1 MKYLCDHYKFDP
13 QDGHLHFYLH
23 DFDVELAS
31 VLIVT
36 NVTRNEIIY
45 LPQIDGKG
53 GVIDDDM
60 LSFDYDVSAHDER
73 DELQI
78 FLEISDV
85 DVLGDKKI
93 QTIYESLS
101 RDRTL
106 LRLMKEQLVV
116 LTKIEKHLESM
127 DGEEIDSGDLDL
139 KL

>member
-1 MKYLCDHYKFDP
+1 
-13 QDGHLHFYLH
+13 
-23 DFDVELAS
+23 
-31 VLIVT
+31 
-36 NVTRNEIIY
+36 VTRNEIIY